1 MQTTQKFLGIKLAI
15 CCGNANLGYAKV
27 LDLVLYPFPYINC
40 VIFTCDDTVFHD
52 GRKAYYIEASNS
64 SHNTNIVYFIVV
76 SMTTEYLEAKKQVK
90 KSIGW
95 SCANNC
101 WGS

>member
-1 MQTTQKFLGIKLAI
+1 M
-15 CCGNANLGYAKV
+15 
-27 LDLVLYPFPYINC
+27 
-40 VIFTCDDTVFHD
+40 FHD
-52 GRKAYYIEASNS
+52 DGKAYYIEASNS

-90 KSIGW
+90 KSLGW
-95 SCANNC
+95 SCAKNC